1 MTDYEEESALAPR
14 VSTRA
19 TAEIASTVL
28 VRSPSR
34 VFLQRFVRH
43 RLALSG
49 LVMLLILV
57 LLAILAPV
65 ISPHDFAEIDVRN
78 SLEPPTREHLLGTD
92 RIGRDVLSRLI
103 YGARVS
109 LSVGLVAVGINITV
123 GTALGLAAGFFGG
136 VVDQVIM
143 RLVDWVMAFPNLLL
157 MLVAAFIMGPGL
169 LNVMLILGLLN
180 WPGTCR
186 LVRGQTL
193 SLREMDFILAARCTG
208 VSPGRIM
215 LKHLFPN
222 VVAVLVV
229 SATFGIANMIIAEAG
244 LSFLGLG
251 VKPPTPS
258 WGAML
263 ESAQQISFVT
273 RRPWIWMPPGLL
285 ISITV
290 LAINFVGDGLRD
302 ALDPRTIIRA

>member
-1 MTDYEEESALAPR
+1 VGLAGILLLLLLAALAP
-14 VSTRA
+14 
-19 TAEIASTVL
+19 VL
-28 VRSPSR
+28 SPY
-34 VFLQRFVRH
+34 
-43 RLALSG
+43 
-49 LVMLLILV
+49 
-57 LLAILAPV
+57 
-65 ISPHDFAEIDVRN
+65 DYAEIDLRN
-78 SLEPPTREHLLGTD
+78 TLASPSREHLLGTD
-92 RIGRDVLSRLI
+92 NIGRDVLSRLI

-109 LSVGLVAVGINITV
+109 LTVGSVAVGLQISV
-123 GTALGLAAGFFGG
+123 GSMLGLAAGFFGG
-136 VVDQVIM
+136 IVDQVVM
-143 RLVDWVMAFPNLLL
+143 RLVDWVMAFPSLLL
-157 MLVAAFIMGPGL
+157 MLVAAFILGPGIV
-169 LNVMLILGLLN
+169 NVMLILGFLG

-193 SLREMDFILAARCTG
+193 ALREMDFVLASRCIG
-208 VSPGRIM
+208 VQPWRIM
-215 LKHLFPN
+215 LRHLLPN
-222 VVAVLVV
+222 VVAVIIV

-273 RRPWIWMPPGLL
+273 RRPWIWIPPGLL
-285 ISITV
+285 ISVTV